1 MSSTLA
7 GHLIAT
13 PGKGLP
19 AIQSHRR
26 ALAPLLVRG
35 RDAHAV
41 PDLLAAV
48 FSLCGGAHRLTAQAA
63 IDAARGHVPAHP
75 SRATALALQVDTV
88 REHLRRLWLDWPRA
102 LDAHADGPSGAAP
115 ALGIEPPAPIAQP
128 VATLTSCPLLTS
140 PVAASDPATA
150 APVLAATNEWVA
162 QHVFGLPV
170 ATWLAEWVA
179 DPVRWMIQWVE
190 SATTSMAR
198 RLRGCRSVASALAGR
213 PTPLSVHAS
222 PQELQRLADHLA
234 HDDGFALHPVWR
246 GRCAETGPWTRLND
260 RLASPDEGGHH
271 PLDNAWLRLGSRLA
285 DLARLLL
292 PDHPLQTGAGWLRQG
307 ALALKPG
314 VGVAFC
320 EMARGL
326 LIHWVRLDDTS
337 RDRVADC
344 RVLAPTEW
352 NFHPHGP
359 VAQALATLP
368 PQVQA
373 STVRVL
379 AAAFDPCVELQVRR
393 GPAGDANAASAG
405 DQHA

>member
-13 PGKGLP
+13 PGQGLP

-35 RDAHAV
+35 RDAHLV

-48 FSLCGGAHRLTAQAA
+48 FSLCGGAHRITAQAA
-63 IDAARGHVPAHP
+63 IDAARGQVPTAP
-75 SRATALALQVDTV
+75 SRASALALQVDTV

-102 LDAHADGPSGAAP
+102 LDA
-115 ALGIEPPAPIAQP
+115 GIEAGSAASPLPAQP

-140 PVAASDPATA
+140 PLAASDTSTA
-150 APVLAATNEWVA
+150 APVIAATNEWVA
-162 QHVFGLPV
+162 QHVFGMPI
-170 ATWLAEWVA
+170 AAWLTAWVA
-179 DPVRWMIQWVE
+179 NPARWLLEWTE
-190 SATTSMAR
+190 TATTSMAR
-198 RLRGCRSVASALAGR
+198 RLRSCRSVALALTSR
-213 PTPLSVHAS
+213 PAALSVHAS
-222 PQELQRLADHLA
+222 PQELQRMADQLA
-234 HDDGFALHPVWR
+234 HDDGFVLRPVWR

-260 RLASPDEGGHH
+260 RLAGPDDAGQH

-285 DLARLLL
+285 ELARLLM

-307 ALALKPG
+307 SLMLKPG
-314 VGVAFC
+314 TGLAYC

-326 LIHWVRLDDTS
+326 LIHWVRLDTPS
-337 RDRVADC
+337 SDRVADC

-352 NFHPHGP
+352 NFHPHGA
-359 VAQALATLP
+359 VAQTLATLP
-368 PQVQA
+368 PQVQS

-393 GPAGDANAASAG
+393 GVTTEPDGAPAGDP
-405 DQHA
+405 HA